1 MSEKVSIVKIGF
13 WTTVILGVLK
23 IAGLIDIS
31 NFLVFLPLIIGI
43 AWLFFIIFIIGLITV
58 YFYVEEMEK
67 NESEEAE
74 SEEEA

>member
-1 MSEKVSIVKIGF
+1 MSEKVSVVKIGF

-67 NESEEAE
+67 NASEEAE

>member
-13 WTTVILGVLK
+13 WTTVILGILK

-43 AWLFFIIFIIGLITV
+43 SWLFLIVFLIGLMTV
-58 YFYVEEMEK
+58 YFYVEEIEK
-67 NESEEAE
+67 NASEKAE

>member
-67 NESEEAE
+67 NESE
-74 SEEEA
+74 